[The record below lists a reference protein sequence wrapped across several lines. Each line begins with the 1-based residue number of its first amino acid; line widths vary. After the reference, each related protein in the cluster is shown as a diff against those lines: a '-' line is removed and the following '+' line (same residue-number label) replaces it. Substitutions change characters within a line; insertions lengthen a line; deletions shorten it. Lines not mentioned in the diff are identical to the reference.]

1 MRPQPRTCYKAAI
14 DTSIRVM
21 QSNLDEKMRDWL
33 VNSGYP
39 LELFV
44 YQNLQTRGYLC
55 GKSEYYKDLESD
67 TSREI
72 DVIAYKHGEDYRSYS
87 YDQRLIFECKKSSKP
102 LVNLCTSEFEQPIG
116 FHYLAHGEQ
125 EDGPSANYLALYQ
138 LKKLTQS
145 QIEKAIGVFATP
157 APLGY
162 SLVPALGA
170 SDANIYS
177 GLIGL
182 AKASTFYRRS
192 FLEFFWAA
200 RKDSK
205 AHVVDRNPFQ
215 FHMAVLVV
223 DAALFNAT
231 LLQNG
236 DLSIKPSKWS
246 ALKIPLPWDVNPA
259 EIETGYCIHVV
270 TKKFFPEFLDG
281 VDQIY
286 RYVSQ
291 ESIVSP
297 LCIRRASSTQRIKNA
312 INGKR

>member
-1 MRPQPRTCYKAAI
+1 
-14 DTSIRVM
+14 M
-21 QSNLDEKMRDWL
+21 QSNVEENIHDWL

-44 YQNLQTRGYLC
+44 YQHLQARGYQC
-55 GKSEYYKDLESD
+55 GKSEYYKDIESD

-72 DVIAYKHGEDYRSYS
+72 DVIAYKHGENYETYS
-87 YDQRLIFECKKSSKP
+87 YDQRLVVECKKSSKP
-102 LVNLCTSEFEQPIG
+102 LVNLCTSASEQPIG

-125 EDGPSANYLALYQ
+125 EDVPSANYLALYQ
-138 LKKLTQS
+138 LKKLNGPLL
-145 QIEKAIGVFATP
+145 EKAIGVFSTP

-162 SLVPALGA
+162 NLVPALGA

-192 FLEFFWAA
+192 FLEFFWEA
-200 RKDSK
+200 RRDRK
-205 AHVVDRNPFQ
+205 AHVVDRNPFEFQ
-215 FHMAVLVV
+215 MAILVV
-223 DAALFNAT
+223 DAPLYNAA

-236 DLSIKPSKWS
+236 DLSIRSSKWS
-246 ALKIPLPWDVNPA
+246 TLKIALPWIVNPH

-270 TKKFFPEFLDG
+270 TKEFFPEFLGG
-281 VDQIY
+281 VDQLF

-291 ESIVSP
+291 DSIVSP
-297 LCIRRASSTQRIKNA
+297 ICDKSTSFTQRVKNA
-312 INGKR
+312 LKGER

>member
-1 MRPQPRTCYKAAI
+1 ME
-14 DTSIRVM
+14 
-21 QSNLDEKMRDWL
+21 EKIRDWL

-44 YQNLQTRGYLC
+44 YQNLQARGYLC
-55 GKSEYYKDLESD
+55 GKSEYYKDLESG

-72 DVIAYKHGEDYRSYS
+72 DVIAYKHGENYETYS
-87 YDQRLIFECKKSSKP
+87 YDLNLIFECKKSSKP
-102 LVNLCTSEFEQPIG
+102 LINLCTSESEQPIG

-138 LKKLTQS
+138 LKKLNES
-145 QIEKAIGVFATP
+145 QLEKAIGVFSAP

-162 SLVPALGA
+162 SLVSALGA

-192 FLEFFWAA
+192 FLKFFWEA
-200 RKDSK
+200 RKDRK

-223 DAALFNAT
+223 DASLFNAT
-231 LLQNG
+231 LLRNG
-236 DLSIKPSKWS
+236 DLSIRPSKWS
-246 ALKIPLPWDVNPA
+246 VLKIPLPWDVNPH

-270 TKKFFPEFLDG
+270 VKDFFPEFLGG
-281 VDQIY
+281 VDQLY

-291 ESIVSP
+291 DSIVSP
-297 LCIRRASSTQRIKNA
+297 MCIRNTSIAQRIKNA
-312 INGKR
+312 LKGTR